1 VSRKTII
8 KGRPS
13 LTRLTIAMLT
23 LGCSIPFIGI
33 RKRTYIVSK
42 GGSGQP
48 WPAPAAQSV
57 VVAR

>member
-1 VSRKTII
+1 VGSKVII

-42 GGSGQP
+42 GGDKQQQ
-48 WPAPAAQSV
+48 WPAPQATAMI
-57 VVAR
+57 R